1 MNALAT
7 LTIEDGVA
15 VVTIDNPPVNA
26 LGAALRRALF
36 DRLEEAFAAADAK
49 AVVLICAGRTFIA
62 GADIGEL
69 GKPAAL
75 PTFFDLFDLIEDGP
89 KPVIA
94 AIHGT
99 ALGGGFEFALICH
112 YRVAAQSAR
121 VGLPEVTLGILPG
134 AGGTQRVPRLT
145 GAGAALDIL
154 TSGRHVRAPEALDI
168 GLVDAVVPDQTLR
181 VAAIDFAQ
189 DVIRQGSPRPRIR
202 DRTGAMADAGP
213 ELFADF
219 RKANAQ
225 RFRGLKAPEAIV
237 TLIEAAATLPFEEG
251 MAREQ
256 AAFEMLV
263 ASTESAALRYNFFA
277 ERETVRVPD
286 ISADIRPLD
295 IRAVGIIGAG
305 TMGSGIAITF
315 LNAGLPV
322 TLVETSAAALDRGV
336 GNIRRVYEASAKKGR
351 LTRSQV
357 DERLRLLT
365 PAIDIGS
372 VGASDLVI
380 EAAFESLDV
389 KQDIFA
395 RLDRIVRPDAVL
407 ASNTS
412 FLDLDAIAAATQ
424 SPERVVGLHFFSPAN
439 VMRLLEVVRGTR
451 TAKPVVATAMALARR
466 IGKVPVL
473 SRTCPG
479 FIANRL
485 LAPRGAQAD
494 ALALEGTPVAMIDRV
509 LFDYGF
515 AMGHFQMMDLV
526 GLDVVGRS
534 AGERT
539 AMGDLVAAGRLG
551 QKQNGGYY
559 DYDAGRRPTPSPLAD
574 RIIAD
579 VAQVRGVAHA
589 PTLDAE
595 ALLARLLYPVVNEG
609 ARILEEGIALR
620 ASDID
625 VAAVLGYNWPVYT
638 GGPMFWAG
646 GIGLDRVV
654 AGLQQLEARHG
665 DAFRPADLLVEL
677 AARGARFQP

>member
-1 MNALAT
+1 MTAFAT
-7 LTIEDGVA
+7 LVVEEGVA

-26 LGAALRRALF
+26 LGAPLRRALF
-36 DRLEEAFAAADAK
+36 DRLEEAFADTDAQ

-62 GADIGEL
+62 GAEISEL

-89 KPVIA
+89 KPIIA

-99 ALGGGFEFALICH
+99 ALGGGFEFALVCH

-134 AGGTQRVPRLT
+134 AGGTQRVPRLA
-145 GAGAALDIL
+145 GAAAALDIL
-154 TSGRHVRAPEALDI
+154 TSGRHVRAPEALDL
-168 GLVDAVVPDQTLR
+168 GLVDAVVPDQALR
-181 VAAIDFAQ
+181 AAAIDFAQ
-189 DVIRQGSPRPRIR
+189 DVICKGAPRPRIR
-202 DRTGAMADAGP
+202 DRTGAMADARP
-213 ELFADF
+213 ALFTEF

-237 TLIEAAATLPFEEG
+237 SLIEAAASLPFDEG
-251 MAREQ
+251 MAREH
-256 AAFEMLV
+256 AAFETLV

-286 ISADIRPLD
+286 ISADIRPID
-295 IRAVGIIGAG
+295 IRTVGIIGAG
-305 TMGSGIAITF
+305 TMGSGIAINF

-322 TLVETSAAALDRGV
+322 TLVETSAAALDRGIA
-336 GNIRRVYEASAKKGR
+336 NIRRVYDANAKKGR
-351 LTRSQV
+351 LTSDQV
-357 DERLRLLT
+357 DERMRLLAPT
-365 PAIDIGS
+365 IDIGS
-372 VGASDLVI
+372 VAAADLVI
-380 EAAFESLDV
+380 EAVFESLDV
-389 KQDIFA
+389 KKDIFA
-395 RLDRIVRPDAVL
+395 RLDRIVRPDAIL

-412 FLDLDAIAAATQ
+412 FLDLDAIAAATRD
-424 SPERVVGLHFFSPAN
+424 PERVVGLHFFSPAN

-494 ALALEGTPVAMIDRV
+494 ALALEGTPIAMIDRA

-526 GLDVVGRS
+526 GLDVIGRGS
-534 AGERT
+534 GERT

-559 DYDAGRRPTPSPLAD
+559 DYDAARRPTPSPLAD

-579 VAQVRGVAHA
+579 VAQARGIAHA

-595 ALLARLLYPVVNEG
+595 ALLGRLLYPVVNEG

-620 ASDID
+620 ASDVD
-625 VAAVLGYNWPVYT
+625 VAAVLGYNWPAYT

-646 GIGLDRVV
+646 SIGLDRVV
-654 AGLQQLEARHG
+654 AGLRQLEARHG
-665 DAFRPADLLVEL
+665 DVFRPADLLVDL
-677 AARGARFQP
+677 AARGARFQ